1 MSTIIRYNPLREAVS
16 LSRQMD
22 RLMGGAMRGSELWD
36 GSMDWA
42 LPLDVIE
49 NDNEFVVKAS
59 LPGIKPE
66 DIDVT
71 YHNQTLTI
79 KGEMKQEESK
89 TEDKYHLQER
99 RYGMFSRSISLPS
112 DVDGDD
118 VKADFENG
126 VLELKLPKK
135 EEVKAHRIA
144 VQSGS
149 KLIEAKAKTKGK

>member
-1 MSTIIRYNPLREAVS
+1 MSTIVRYNPLREAMS

-22 RLMGGAMRGSELWD
+22 RLMEGAMRGSELWD

-66 DIDVT
+66 DIEVT

-79 KGEMKQEESK
+79 KGEMKQEESAS
-89 TEDKYHLQER
+89 EEKYHMQER
-99 RYGMFSRSISLPS
+99 RYGMFSRSITLPA
-112 DVDGDD
+112 DVNGDAI
-118 VKADFENG
+118 KADFENG
-126 VLELKLPKK
+126 VLALNLPKK
-135 EEVKAHRIA
+135 EEVKAKRINI
-144 VQSGS
+144 QTGS
-149 KLIEAKAKTKGK
+149 KMVEAKAKSK

>member
-1 MSTIIRYNPLREAVS
+1 MSTIIRYNPLREAMS
-16 LSRQMD
+16 LSHQMD
-22 RLMGGAMRGSELWD
+22 RLMEGAMRGSDLWD

-66 DIDVT
+66 DIEVT

-79 KGEMKQEESK
+79 KGELKQDVTVSD
-89 TEDKYHLQER
+89 DKYHLQER

-112 DVDGDD
+112 EVDGDA

-135 EEVKAHRIA
+135 EEVKARRIT
-144 VQSGS
+144 VQSGG
-149 KLIEAKAKTKGK
+149 KMIEAKAKTKEK

>member
-1 MSTIIRYNPLREAVS
+1 MSTIIRYNPLREAMS

-22 RLMGGAMRGSELWD
+22 RLMEGAMRGSDLWD

-66 DIDVT
+66 DIEVT

-79 KGEMKQEESK
+79 KGELKQEENL
-89 TEDKYHLQER
+89 TEEKYHLQER
-99 RYGMFSRSISLPS
+99 RHGIFSRSITLPS
-112 DVDGDD
+112 DVNGDAI
-118 VKADFENG
+118 KADFDNG
-126 VLELKLPKK
+126 VLLLSLPKK
-135 EEVKAHRIA
+135 EEVKAKRINI
-144 VQSGS
+144 QTGS
-149 KLIEAKAKTKGK
+149 KMIEAKVKSK

>member
-1 MSTIIRYNPLREAVS
+1 MSTIVRYNPLREAMS

-22 RLMGGAMRGSELWD
+22 RLMEGAMRGSELWD

-66 DIDVT
+66 VIEVT

-79 KGEMKQEESK
+79 KGEMKQEETL
-89 TEDKYHLQER
+89 TEEKYHLHER
-99 RYGMFSRSISLPS
+99 RYGVFSRSITMPS
-112 DVDGDD
+112 DVNGDAI
-118 VKADFENG
+118 KADFEDG
-126 VLELKLPKK
+126 VLSLGLPKK
-135 EEVKAHRIA
+135 DEVKAKRISIQA
-144 VQSGS
+144 GNKMV
-149 KLIEAKAKTKGK
+149 EAKPKSK

>member
-1 MSTIIRYNPLREAVS
+1 MSTIIRYNPLREAMS

-22 RLMGGAMRGSELWD
+22 RLMEGAMRGSELWD

-66 DIDVT
+66 DIEVT

-79 KGEMKQEESK
+79 KGEMKQEEIS
-89 TEDKYHLQER
+89 HR
-99 RYGMFSRSISLPS
+99 REISPARAPLWR
-112 DVDGDD
+112 
-118 VKADFENG
+118 
-126 VLELKLPKK
+126 VLSQHHNALGCKW
-135 EEVKAHRIA
+135 
-144 VQSGS
+144 
-149 KLIEAKAKTKGK
+149 